1 MLKLVKIGQICDC
14 WTFSKKRYMVSKR
27 GVKSLKTSNFQPSK
41 KNEMSKFILLKYS
54 KNHSFVAF
62 TNYFD
67 INLKKYVKVLLFETG
82 LNNGLGLG
90 FETQTPPLILNAP
103 PHIKHRTVRGVKQ
116 KFFFLYGAQNKIF
129 FSVQWVK
136 KFFFVLYGG

>member
-1 MLKLVKIGQICDC
+1 MLKLVKIGQICVC
-14 WTFSKKRYMVSKR
+14 WTFSKKRYTISKR
-27 GVKSLKTSNFQPSK
+27 GVKSLKTDNFKPSK

-67 INLKKYVKVLLFETG
+67 INLKKYVKIWLFGTG

-90 FETQTPPLILNAP
+90 LETQTPPLILNAP
-103 PHIKHRTVRGVKQ
+103 PYVKRPLILNIGYHIKHTPS
-116 KFFFLYGAQNKIF
+116 Y
-129 FSVQWVK
+129 
-136 KFFFVLYGG
+136 